1 MQRFTRLAAAIA
13 VTAPFVM
20 SGCATILAD
29 KSAESAALAAAA
41 AQAVAKDAALSPT
54 AQAAG
59 PGASAPGAHASSG
72 VAAAAAAAA
81 AAAQAHKPFA
91 EVIKDAKET
100 AGLFRVYQKDDKI
113 WIEIAPDQFDHPFFF
128 SWNLSRGLGEK
139 FIYGGLMG
147 DSDIVE
153 FHRMGNTI
161 QLIAKNQVY
170 FASQGKP
177 QARAV
182 AEAFTDSLVAAVPVA
197 SQPHPERKSVLI
209 DLNALMLSDIPG
221 ANGFLE
227 RTYRQMYS
235 FDSRN
240 SSIVKTRATPD
251 LLAVEVS
258 AHYALGRVIQPPPTG
273 APLTTPPP
281 ATIPDV
287 RSLFLGFYYNFAKLP
302 DTPMHP
308 RIADDRIGYFVTS
321 RFDFADDN
329 KISPR
334 VNYIQRWRL
343 EKKDPNADLSEPK
356 EPIVFWLDRNIPEK
370 YRATVIAGVLEWN
383 KAFERIGFKN
393 AIDARVQ
400 PDDADFDT
408 LDVRHASIRWMTTAR
423 PSFGGIGPSQ
433 VDPRTGEILDAD
445 IGIDPVRFR
454 NRRFAR
460 VEQIPEPS
468 ALRGFMKHS
477 EYLCQADEYAAQE
490 LGFAMDL
497 LEARGDIDPD
507 GPEAE
512 EFVLNDLKE
521 VVMHEVGHTLG
532 LRHNFRAS
540 TVYAQKDLD
549 DPAFTKTHGIAG
561 SVMEYNAI
569 NIAASGSKQGAYG
582 MTTIGP
588 YDYWAVEYG
597 YKEVPEDRE
606 AAELKKIAAQSNEPL
621 LAFATDEDA
630 AFAIDPEANQADLG
644 NDPLEFARRRF
655 ALVQEM
661 WNRWQTR
668 PLKDGENYSVLRRV
682 VERGLITMTGAS
694 SNIAKYIGGVT
705 TLRDHVGSPRVPL
718 TPVES
723 AKQREALRLIADG
736 LFGADSFRFKP
747 DFMRRVQVDWLDRND
762 IYDVG
767 LSTATVDYSLGTQV
781 LNAQRKVLN
790 QLMSDAVAQRI
801 LDSEVKSTDASK
813 TLRLS
818 ELYSTLEQS
827 IWSELKTGR
836 EITPLRRN
844 LQREHLQRVANAL
857 LRPAG
862 SMPADA
868 RSLQREEAKTLRRE
882 IAAAQNRPGF
892 SKETRAHLAEALT
905 QLDEALKAPLVRQ
918 AV

>member
-1 MQRFTRLAAAIA
+1 MQRSRVTRLAVAIA
-13 VTAPFVM
+13 ATAPFVM
-20 SGCATILAD
+20 SGCATISAD
-29 KSAESAALAAAA
+29 KTAETAAIAAAA
-41 AQAVAKDAALSPT
+41 AQAVAKDAGSSPT
-54 AQAAG
+54 
-59 PGASAPGAHASSG
+59 PGSAPGAAAPPHSG
-72 VAAAAAAAA
+72 AGMAAAA
-81 AAAQAHKPFA
+81 AAAQAQKPFA
-91 EVIKDAKET
+91 DVVKDAKET
-100 AGLFRVYQKDDKI
+100 AGLFRVYQKDDKA

-153 FHRMGNTI
+153 FHRMGNTV
-161 QLIAKNQVY
+161 QLIAKNEVY
-170 FASQGKP
+170 FSSQGKP

-209 DLNALMLSDIPG
+209 DLNALLLSDIPG

-240 SSIVKTRATPD
+240 SGIVKTRTTPD

-273 APLTTPPP
+273 GPTVTPPP

-308 RIADDRIGYFVTS
+308 RIADDRVGYFVTS
-321 RFDFADDN
+321 RFDFADDS

-334 VNYIQRWRL
+334 VTYIQRWRL
-343 EKKDPNADLSEPK
+343 EKKDPSAEFSEPK

-383 KAFERIGFKN
+383 KAFERIGFKD
-393 AIDARVQ
+393 AIQARVQ

-408 LDVRHASIRWMTTAR
+408 LDARHASIRWMTTAR

-460 VEQIPEPS
+460 VEQIAEPS
-468 ALRGFMKHS
+468 AIRGFLKHS

-512 EFVLNDLKE
+512 QFVLNDLRE

-549 DPAFTKTHGIAG
+549 DPAFTKTHGIGG

-569 NIAASGSKQGAYG
+569 NIAAKGARQGAYG

-597 YKEVPEDRE
+597 YKEVPQDNE
-606 AAELKKIAAQSNEPL
+606 AAELRKIAARSSEPL

-661 WNRWQTR
+661 WDRWQTR
-668 PLKDGENYSVLRRV
+668 TPKDGENYSVLRRI

-694 SNIAKYIGGVT
+694 ANIAKYIGGVT
-705 TLRDHVGSPRVPL
+705 TLRDHAGSPRAPL
-718 TPVES
+718 TPIES
-723 AKQREALRLIADG
+723 TKQREALRIIADG

-747 DFMRRVQVDWLDRND
+747 EFMRRVQVDWLDRND

-801 LDSEVKSTDASK
+801 LDSEVKSSDLRK

-818 ELYSTLEQS
+818 ELYSTLKES

-836 EITPLRRN
+836 DITPLRRN
-844 LQREHLQRVANAL
+844 LQREHLQRVATAL

-862 SMPADA
+862 TMPADA
-868 RSLQREEAKTLRRE
+868 RSLQREEAKALRRE
-882 IAAAQNRPGF
+882 IAAAQNRSGY

>member
-1 MQRFTRLAAAIA
+1 MQHLRFTRLAAAIA
-13 VTAPFVM
+13 LTAPFVI
-20 SGCATILAD
+20 SGCATISAD
-29 KSAESAALAAAA
+29 KTAETAAIAAAA
-41 AQAVAKDAALSPT
+41 ATAVAKNNAAAPM
-54 AQAAG
+54 AQG
-59 PGASAPGAHASSG
+59 VAPGAAAPGHSAAG
-72 VAAAAAAAA
+72 VVVAAAAAAA

-100 AGLFRVYQKDDKI
+100 AGLFNVYQKEDKT

-161 QLIAKNQVY
+161 QLIAKNEVY
-170 FASQGKP
+170 FASEGKP

-197 SQPHPERKSVLI
+197 SQPHPDRKSVLI

-227 RTYRQMYS
+227 RTYRQMYN

-258 AHYALGRVIQPPPTG
+258 AHYALGRVIQPPPNG
-273 APLTTPPP
+273 APMTTPPP

-321 RFDFADDN
+321 RFDFANDN

-334 VNYIQRWRL
+334 INYIQRWRL
-343 EKKDPNADLSEPK
+343 EKKDPSAALSEPK
-356 EPIVFWLDRNIPEK
+356 EPIVFWIDRNIPEK
-370 YRATVIAGVLEWN
+370 YRPTVMAGVLEWN
-383 KAFERIGFKN
+383 KAFERIGFKD
-393 AIDARVQ
+393 AIQARVQ

-408 LDVRHASIRWMTTAR
+408 LDARHASIRWMTTAR

-460 VEQIPEPS
+460 VEQIAEPS
-468 ALRGFMKHS
+468 AIRGFLKRS

-490 LGFAMDL
+490 MGFAMDL

-512 EFVLNDLKE
+512 DFVLNDLKE

-569 NIAASGSKQGAYG
+569 NIAAKGSKQGAFS
-582 MTTIGP
+582 MATLGP

-597 YKEVPEDRE
+597 YKEVPQDRE
-606 AAELKKIAAQSNEPL
+606 GAELKTIAA
-621 LAFATDEDA
+621 
-630 AFAIDPEANQADLG
+630 
-644 NDPLEFARRRF
+644 
-655 ALVQEM
+655 
-661 WNRWQTR
+661 
-668 PLKDGENYSVLRRV
+668 
-682 VERGLITMTGAS
+682 
-694 SNIAKYIGGVT
+694 
-705 TLRDHVGSPRVPL
+705 
-718 TPVES
+718 
-723 AKQREALRLIADG
+723 
-736 LFGADSFRFKP
+736 
-747 DFMRRVQVDWLDRND
+747 
-762 IYDVG
+762 
-767 LSTATVDYSLGTQV
+767 
-781 LNAQRKVLN
+781 
-790 QLMSDAVAQRI
+790 
-801 LDSEVKSTDASK
+801 
-813 TLRLS
+813 
-818 ELYSTLEQS
+818 
-827 IWSELKTGR
+827 
-836 EITPLRRN
+836 
-844 LQREHLQRVANAL
+844 
-857 LRPAG
+857 
-862 SMPADA
+862 
-868 RSLQREEAKTLRRE
+868 RS
-882 IAAAQNRPGF
+882 
-892 SKETRAHLAEALT
+892 
-905 QLDEALKAPLVRQ
+905 
-918 AV
+918 

>member
-20 SGCATILAD
+20 SGCATISAD

-81 AAAQAHKPFA
+81 AAQAHKPFA

-100 AGLFRVYQKDDKI
+100 TGLFRVYQKDDKI

-868 RSLQREEAKTLRRE
+868 RSLQREEAKALRRE